1 MNLSEQLESFLTSE
15 SMAVVRLVKAE
26 AERLKLPL
34 YIVGGSVRDLLLGHV
49 IKDLDFT
56 VEGDAAILAEAL
68 LRKYAGRVVF
78 HQRFGTATWTLDES
92 TFKRVNIPLPGTSEF
107 SPFLDLISARSETY
121 SQPGA
126 LPAVQRST
134 IGDDLR
140 RRDFSINAMALRLDG
155 KYYGELVDPLGG
167 QVDLERGQIRVLHDR
182 SFIDDPTRMLRAVRY
197 AGRYEFEIESNTLSL
212 IDDEAKAVLAGLS
225 GERLRHEIDLIFE
238 EKNRAAMLNRLA
250 ELGLLRPI
258 HPALQFTSPLLPPP
272 EEVPAELGPF
282 ARPDSLSIKQ
292 TLGWILWLMP
302 LPVPDIEEIS
312 KRLDFPAPLA
322 AAARAAS
329 SLFADLSS
337 FRGWKPSQWTFH
349 LDDLPA
355 LAVYAVYL
363 VTKNE
368 NLRDY
373 LLTWRA
379 IKPTINGNHLK
390 QRGLEPGPRF
400 AEILRRLRSA
410 WLDGEV
416 RNQEEE
422 KSLLNRLVD
431 KIP

>member
-26 AERLKLPL
+26 AERLNLPL
-34 YIVGGSVRDLLLGHV
+34 YIVGGSVRDLLLGRL

-56 VEGDAAILAEAL
+56 VEGEAAVLAEAL

-78 HQRFGTATWTLDES
+78 HRRFGTATWTLDK
-92 TFKRVNIPLPGTSEF
+92 TTIKRVNIRLPGPSEF
-107 SPFLDLISARSETY
+107 PPFLDLISARSETY

-126 LPAVQRST
+126 LPAVRRST

-155 KYYGELVDPLGG
+155 TSYGELVDPLGG
-167 QVDLERGQIRVLHDR
+167 QADLKGGLIRILHDR

-197 AGRYEFEIESNTLSL
+197 AGRYEFEIEPKTLRL

-225 GERLRHEIDLIFE
+225 GERLRHEFDLLFE

-250 ELGLLRPI
+250 GLDLLRPI
-258 HPALQFTSPLLPPP
+258 HPALQFTSPLLPLTD
-272 EEVPAELGPF
+272 EIPAELGAF
-282 ARPDSLSIKQ
+282 AKPDSLSFKQ

-302 LPVPDIEEIS
+302 LPVSDIEEIS

-322 AAARAAS
+322 AATRAAAN
-329 SLFADLSS
+329 LFADLPS
-337 FRGWKPSQWTFH
+337 FTGWKPSQWTFH

-355 LAVYAVYL
+355 LAVYAVFL
-363 VTKNE
+363 ATKNE
-368 NLRDY
+368 SLRDY
-373 LLTWRA
+373 LSTWRN

-390 QRGLEPGPRF
+390 QLGLEPGPQF

-416 RNQEEE
+416 TTSEDE
-422 KSLLNRLVD
+422 KKLLDELVL
-431 KIP
+431 

>member
-26 AERLKLPL
+26 AERLGLPM
-34 YIVGGSVRDLLLGHV
+34 YIVGGSVRDLLLGRL

-56 VEGDAAILAEAL
+56 VEGDATILAEAL

-92 TFKRVNIPLPGTSEF
+92 TFKRANMPLPVSSEF
-107 SPFLDLISARSETY
+107 PPFLDLISARSETY

-134 IGDDLR
+134 IDDDLR

-155 KYYGELVDPLGG
+155 KQYGALVDPLGG
-167 QVDLERGQIRVLHDR
+167 QADLERGQIRVLHNR

-197 AGRYEFEIESNTLSL
+197 AGRYEFEIEPKTLRL
-212 IDDEAKAVLAGLS
+212 IDDEAKAVLSGLS
-225 GERLRHEIDLIFE
+225 GERLRHEFDLLFE

-250 ELGLLRPI
+250 GLDLLRPI
-258 HPALQFTSPLLPPP
+258 HPALQFTSPLLPLTD
-272 EEVPAELGPF
+272 EVPAELGTF
-282 ARPDSLSIKQ
+282 AKPGSLSFKQ
-292 TLGWILWLMP
+292 ALGWIVWLMP
-302 LPVPDIEEIS
+302 LPVSDIEQIS

-322 AAARAAS
+322 AATRAAAN
-329 SLFADLSS
+329 LFADLPS
-337 FRGWKPSQWTFH
+337 FMGWKPSQWTFH

-355 LAVYAVYL
+355 LAVYAVFL
-363 VTKNE
+363 ATKNE
-368 NLRDY
+368 NLQHY
-373 LLTWRA
+373 LSTWRN

-390 QRGLEPGPRF
+390 QLGLEPGPQF

-416 RNQEEE
+416 KTSEDE
-422 KSLLNRLVD
+422 KKLLEKLVL
-431 KIP
+431 

>member
-26 AERLKLPL
+26 AERLGLPL
-34 YIVGGSVRDLLLGHV
+34 YIVGGSVRDLLLGRL

-56 VEGDAAILAEAL
+56 VEGEAALLAEAL

-92 TFKRVNIPLPGTSEF
+92 TFKRVNMPLPGPSEF
-107 SPFLDLISARSETY
+107 PPFLDLISARSETY

-134 IGDDLR
+134 IDDDLR

-155 KYYGELVDPLGG
+155 QYYGELVDPLGG
-167 QVDLERGQIRVLHDR
+167 QADVDRGLIRILHDR

-197 AGRYEFEIESNTLSL
+197 AGRYEFEIEPKTLGL
-212 IDDEAKAVLAGLS
+212 IDDEAKAALSGLS
-225 GERLRHEIDLIFE
+225 GERLRHEFDLLFE

-250 ELGLLRPI
+250 GLDLLRPI
-258 HPALQFTSPLLPPP
+258 HPSLQFTSPLLPLPD
-272 EEVPAELGPF
+272 EVPSELGSF
-282 ARPDSLSIKQ
+282 ARPESLSFKQ

-302 LPVPDIEEIS
+302 LPVSDIEEIS

-329 SLFADLSS
+329 NLFADLSS

-355 LAVYAVYL
+355 LAVYAVFL

-368 NLRDY
+368 NLREY
-373 LLTWRA
+373 LLTWRN

-416 RNQEEE
+416 KNSEEE
-422 KSLLNRLVD
+422 RKFLDILV
-431 KIP
+431 K

>member
-26 AERLKLPL
+26 AERLGLPL
-34 YIVGGSVRDLLLGHV
+34 YIVGGSVRDLLLGRL

-56 VEGDAAILAEAL
+56 VEGEAALLAEAL

-78 HQRFGTATWTLDES
+78 HQRFGTATWTPDES
-92 TFKRVNIPLPGTSEF
+92 TFKRVNMPLPGPSEF
-107 SPFLDLISARSETY
+107 PPFLDLISARSETY

-134 IGDDLR
+134 IDDDLR

-155 KYYGELVDPLGG
+155 QYYGELVDPLGG
-167 QVDLERGQIRVLHDR
+167 QADVDRGLIRILHDR

-197 AGRYEFEIESNTLSL
+197 AGRYEFEIEPKTLGL
-212 IDDEAKAVLAGLS
+212 IDDEAKAALSGLS
-225 GERLRHEIDLIFE
+225 GERLRHEFDLLFE

-250 ELGLLRPI
+250 GLDLLRPI
-258 HPALQFTSPLLPPP
+258 HPSLQFTSPLLPLPD
-272 EEVPAELGPF
+272 EVPSELGSF
-282 ARPDSLSIKQ
+282 ARPESLSFKQ

-302 LPVPDIEEIS
+302 LPVSDIEEIS

-329 SLFADLSS
+329 NLFADLSS

-355 LAVYAVYL
+355 LAVYAVFL

-368 NLRDY
+368 NLREY
-373 LLTWRA
+373 LLTWRN

-416 RNQEEE
+416 KNSEEE
-422 KSLLNRLVD
+422 RKFLDILV
-431 KIP
+431 K

>member
-1 MNLSEQLESFLTSE
+1 MNLSKQLESFLTAE

-26 AERLKLPL
+26 AERLDLPL
-34 YIVGGSVRDLLLGHV
+34 YIVGGSVRDLLLSRL

-78 HQRFGTATWTLDES
+78 HRRFGTATWTLDES
-92 TFKRVNIPLPGTSEF
+92 TFKRVNIPLPGPSEF
-107 SPFLDLISARSETY
+107 PPFLDLISARSETY

-155 KYYGELVDPLGG
+155 THYGELVDPLGG
-167 QVDLERGQIRVLHDR
+167 QADLERGQIRVLHDR

-197 AGRYEFEIESNTLSL
+197 AGRYEFEIEPKTLRL
-212 IDDEAKAVLAGLS
+212 IGDEAKAVLAGLS
-225 GERLRHEIDLIFE
+225 GERLRHEFDLLFE

-250 ELGLLRPI
+250 GLDLLRPI
-258 HPALQFTSPLLPPP
+258 HPALQFTSPLLPLPD
-272 EEVPAELGPF
+272 EIPAELGSF
-282 ARPDSLSIKQ
+282 AKPDSLYFKQ
-292 TLGWILWLMP
+292 TLGWILWLMR
-302 LPVPDIEEIS
+302 LPVSDIEQIS
-312 KRLDFPAPLA
+312 KRLDFPVFLA
-322 AAARAAS
+322 AATRAAS
-329 SLFADLSS
+329 NLFADLPS
-337 FRGWKPSQWTFH
+337 FTGWKPSQWTFH

-355 LAVYAVYL
+355 LAVYAVFL
-363 VTKNE
+363 ATKDE
-368 NLRDY
+368 DLRDY
-373 LLTWRA
+373 LSTWRN

-390 QRGLEPGPRF
+390 QLGLEPGPQF

-410 WLDGEV
+410 WLDGEI
-416 RNQEEE
+416 RNEEEE

-431 KIP
+431 KIS

>member
-26 AERLKLPL
+26 AERLDLPL
-34 YIVGGSVRDLLLGHV
+34 YIVGGSVRDLLLGRV

-56 VEGDAAILAEAL
+56 VEGDAANLAEAL

-78 HQRFGTATWTLDES
+78 HHRFGTATWTLDES
-92 TFKRVNIPLPGTSEF
+92 TFKRVNIPLLGTSESF
-107 SPFLDLISARSETY
+107 PFLDLISARSETY

-134 IGDDLR
+134 IDDDLR

-167 QVDLERGQIRVLHDR
+167 RADLERGLIRVLHDR

-197 AGRYEFEIESNTLSL
+197 AGRYEFVIEPKTLGL
-212 IDDEAKAVLAGLS
+212 IDDEAKPVLAGLS
-225 GERLRHEIDLIFE
+225 GERLRHEFDLMFE

-250 ELGLLRPI
+250 DLDLLRPI
-258 HPALQFTSPLLPPP
+258 HPSLQFTSPLLALP
-272 EEVPAELGPF
+272 EEAPSELGPL
-282 ARPDSLSIKQ
+282 AKPDSLSFKQ

-302 LPVPDIEEIS
+302 LPVDDIEEIAQ
-312 KRLDFPAPLA
+312 RLDFPALLA
-322 AAARAAS
+322 AATRAAA
-329 SLFADLSS
+329 SLFSDLSS
-337 FRGWKPSQWTFH
+337 FKGWKPSEWTFH
-349 LDDLPA
+349 LDGLPA
-355 LAVYAVYL
+355 LAVYAVFL

-368 NLRDY
+368 NLREY
-373 LLTWRA
+373 LSSWRN
-379 IKPTINGNHLK
+379 IKPTINGNHLR

-400 AEILRRLRSA
+400 AEILRRLRAA

-416 RNQEEE
+416 KSSEDENKLLEE
-422 KSLLNRLVD
+422 LIL
-431 KIP
+431 